1 MILQKYDSY
10 KDSGV
15 EWLGEIPVSWEVER
29 IKDSTYLK
37 ARIGWQGLRSE
48 EFEAN
53 GDYYCITGT
62 DFEKGTI
69 NWDKAYFVSKERYEQ
84 DKYIQLKINDLLITK
99 DGTIGKLAIVNEIR
113 KPSTLNTGVF
123 VSRPLKNRYMPKFLY
138 WVLSSDVFTNFIEP
152 KKYGSTIQHL
162 YQNVFL
168 FFSFPLPR
176 INIQKKIV
184 EYIELKTSQI
194 DSKIIL
200 LQKKITS
207 YEDLKKSIINE
218 TVCKGL
224 NKDVELKDSEIE
236 WIGNIS
242 KHWKVERLKNIFNER
257 VEKNKK
263 LDGEPITDNILSVMK
278 DIGVINHKDKGNVGN
293 KMSED
298 ISGYKIVH
306 PKDIVVN
313 KMNVIIGSVGI
324 SKEYGALSVVYIILK
339 TKPESHPEF
348 YDYVFRSKYF
358 QKYLRTIATG
368 ILEIREAVNST
379 LFKHQGLPNPPKE
392 EQIQIANYLD
402 EKTTKIDNIISKIK
416 DQITTLKEFRK
427 TLINDVVMGKM
438 RVAE

>member
-15 EWLGEIPVSWEVER
+15 EWLGEIPKDWEVKRLKDVYKEIGSGGTPSSENLNYYEGNIPWVR
-29 IKDSTYLK
+29 SGDLNNSIVEDVPFKITNEALNNSSAKMFPKGTFIIAMYGASVGKMGILGLDASTNQACCCIVTNKNKIDIKYLYYYYNFYKPLLIKDAVGGGQPNIS
-37 ARIGWQGLRSE
+37 QGLLKLSWLI
-48 EFEAN
+48 
-53 GDYYCITGT
+53 YP
-62 DFEKGTI
+62 EKNQQTAI
-69 NWDKAYFVSKERYEQ
+69 SNFLDK
-84 DKYIQLKINDLLITK
+84 
-99 DGTIGKLAIVNEIR
+99 
-113 KPSTLNTGVF
+113 
-123 VSRPLKNRYMPKFLY
+123 
-138 WVLSSDVFTNFIEP
+138 
-152 KKYGSTIQHL
+152 
-162 YQNVFL
+162 
-168 FFSFPLPR
+168 
-176 INIQKKIV
+176 
-184 EYIELKTSQI
+184 KTSQI
-194 DSKIIL
+194 DSKINL
-200 LQKKITS
+200 LQEKITS
-207 YEDLKKSIINE
+207 YEDLKKSVINE
-218 TVCKGL
+218 TVCRGL

-236 WIGNIS
+236 WIGNIP

-278 DIGVINHKDKGNVGN
+278 DIGVINHRDKGNVGN

-324 SKEYGALSVVYIILK
+324 SKEYGALSVIYIILK

-402 EKTTKIDNIISKIK
+402 EKITKIDNIISKIK
-416 DQITTLKEFRK
+416 DQINTLKEFRK
-427 TLINDVVMGKM
+427 TVINDVVTGKV
-438 RVAE
+438 RVEE